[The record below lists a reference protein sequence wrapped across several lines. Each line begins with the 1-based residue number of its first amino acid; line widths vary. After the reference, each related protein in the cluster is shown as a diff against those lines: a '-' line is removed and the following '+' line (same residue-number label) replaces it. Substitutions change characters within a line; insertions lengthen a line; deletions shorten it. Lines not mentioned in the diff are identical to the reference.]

1 MRKLIATG
9 LWLLVTTPAFA
20 QDRAARP
27 APAQTAAEE
36 YPSLAGA
43 DRAAI
48 KRMQQTKRRPDPKG
62 GVVQVNGKD
71 TEVGQTDFP
80 MRVGGDPFVHVK
92 PNGAVTVLTSD
103 PYVLELKSLD
113 DLLRGGPFKVKPND
127 LYVEGRPDKLIEY
140 EVGWDNMIHRW
151 PDGTEVLYGA
161 LMDPEL
167 IRRGEAH
174 WPDHNWSRRLYPFV
188 RDAKGRWVL
197 REKAL
202 FNPLDRSK
210 PPTMVGHTYGHHFK
224 TVTVDSPSG
233 PATETWLFHEE
244 IIEDKPKLKTE
255 IFARKMIDPFTA
267 SPEKVKI
274 LGVGDPPYPTAIRA
288 SGEFLV
294 EGPRPFEAVINGETV
309 HFITFSAG
317 DYMRDQYDIHFA
329 YRRGSAIG
337 PYTPLLRTVSGVT
350 DLAPFAERI
359 KRKYALSW
367 LGRAHIIQDSAGRP
381 WAIFHAVNKL
391 IHPGF
396 DYSQPPVRNA
406 DFNRNIYAVPVT
418 FGLAPNG
425 EPLIELKD

>member
-210 PPTMVGHTYGHHFK
+210 PPTMVGHTYGHHSK
-224 TVTVDSPSG
+224 TVTVD
-233 PATETWLFHEE
+233 
-244 IIEDKPKLKTE
+244 
-255 IFARKMIDPFTA
+255 
-267 SPEKVKI
+267 
-274 LGVGDPPYPTAIRA
+274 
-288 SGEFLV
+288 
-294 EGPRPFEAVINGETV
+294 
-309 HFITFSAG
+309 
-317 DYMRDQYDIHFA
+317 
-329 YRRGSAIG
+329 
-337 PYTPLLRTVSGVT
+337 
-350 DLAPFAERI
+350 
-359 KRKYALSW
+359 
-367 LGRAHIIQDSAGRP
+367 
-381 WAIFHAVNKL
+381 
-391 IHPGF
+391 
-396 DYSQPPVRNA
+396 
-406 DFNRNIYAVPVT
+406 
-418 FGLAPNG
+418 
-425 EPLIELKD
+425 